1 MIVRVI
7 PNFTLMKK
15 RLLFGVPVFLSVIC
29 IAVFLLGLVPTPDS
43 LPFAWADFPGHV
55 SYTLIAVSYWLTDIY
70 WLRVTAVIGLFF
82 EIIYFRFSGGNM
94 HAGIGW
100 DVIFILINL
109 YQIYRLVAE
118 RRMLARVQD
127 LHLLKQGVFSGL
139 EDGQLA
145 RLIPSGSWKNFEP
158 GSVLVREGEKV
169 QQLVL
174 VCAGE
179 ADVAVRGES
188 VARIAGGSFVGEM
201 AFATGHPASA
211 TVTAAR
217 SLRAFVFEMEGL
229 RRLVGEDESV
239 ASALHTVIG
248 RDLAAK
254 LRRRNLPEA
263 D

>member
-1 MIVRVI
+1 MAARWKTIALILIVLTCLVFFWPKVATI
-7 PNFTLMKK
+7 
-15 RLLFGVPVFLSVIC
+15 FGGF
-29 IAVFLLGLVPTPDS
+29 
-43 LPFAWADFPGHV
+43 PFAWADFPGHV

-118 RRMLARVQD
+118 RRMLAKVHD

-169 QQLVL
+169 GQLVL

-217 SLRAFVFEMEGL
+217 SLRAFVFEMQGL

-254 LRRRNLPEA
+254 LRNRNRAEA
-263 D
+263 DGE